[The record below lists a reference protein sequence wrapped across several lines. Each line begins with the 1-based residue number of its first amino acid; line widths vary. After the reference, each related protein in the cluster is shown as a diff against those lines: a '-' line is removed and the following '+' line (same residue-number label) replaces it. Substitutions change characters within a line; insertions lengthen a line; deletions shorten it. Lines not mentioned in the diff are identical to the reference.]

1 MRKLETIET
10 KISNCADPKKTK
22 VTIELN
28 DHEASSV
35 KSIAVKQ
42 QSRVQPTGRFK
53 TGKLLMFIK
62 LFLKS

>member
-1 MRKLETIET
+1 M
-10 KISNCADPKKTK
+10 SNCADPRKTK
-22 VTIELN
+22 MTIKLN

-42 QSRVQPTGRFK
+42 QSRVQPTTRFM

>member
-1 MRKLETIET
+1 M
-10 KISNCADPKKTK
+10 SNCADPRKTK
-22 VTIELN
+22 MTIKLN